1 MIRRINQKKAQVA
14 IWVIL
19 GVILVASALTFV
31 FIETK
36 TDILKPIEGET
47 AFDVQTYLQECIK
60 TDVEKTVDIILP
72 QGGFIKPKNYAVF
85 NGINISY
92 FYDNAGYF
100 EPGVAQNLL
109 LSSMKNEIKNS
120 IEDKIIECVDK
131 MENAFERQ
139 NSRIEFADS
148 SPPLIEVDWGPDII
162 SVDVIKKM
170 TIIKQEET
178 QNVEKT
184 TVKIKSPAYNLAII
198 AFDIGTQEAATCNF
212 EYVGYS
218 LTYPRYQINKFQ
230 MSDST
235 EIYIIYDT
243 KSKKT
248 MNLAVRGCAI
258 SPGLP

>member
-1 MIRRINQKKAQVA
+1 MIKKINGRKAQVA

-19 GVILVASALTFV
+19 GVILAASALTFI
-31 FIETK
+31 FIGTK
-36 TDILKPIEGET
+36 TDILKPNDGET
-47 AFDVQTYLQECIK
+47 IFDVQTYLQECVK
-60 TDVEKTVDIILP
+60 TDVERTVDIILP
-72 QGGFIKPKNYAVF
+72 QGGFIKPRNYAVF
-85 NGINISY
+85 DNINISY

-109 LSSMKNEIKNS
+109 LSDMKAEIKNS
-120 IEDKIIECVDK
+120 IEQKIIECVDE
-131 MENAFERQ
+131 MEKAFERQ

-148 SPPLIEVDWGPDII
+148 SPPIIDVDWGPDMI

-170 TIIKQEET
+170 TITKQEET
-178 QNVEKT
+178 QNTEKT

-243 KSKKT
+243 ESKKT
-248 MNLAVRGCAI
+248 MNIAVRGCAI